1 MSTHDYVIAN
11 ASGSSV
17 RSDLN
22 NALAA
27 IVSNNSSSSEPS
39 TKYAYMLWVD
49 TTNNLIKLRNS
60 ANNAWITLFTTAGGL
75 DVDAASNFNEDVTF
89 TGASANVTWDKS
101 ADDLIFN
108 DNAKAAFGTGS
119 DLSIFHDGSNSYIHD
134 SGAGSLRI
142 ESNSH
147 ILLRDSTGNIDYAK
161 FINGGATEIYHDN
174 AKKLAT
180 TSTGITVTGKI
191 NFDSDNY
198 IDCNTTANTL
208 EIFLNGGQVGEWG
221 ANLLKLLD
229 DKSLKLGTGN
239 DLEIKHNGTSGKS
252 IIYHTHASAVLS
264 IAADHLNLADYGN
277 EHPFIT
283 CDRDGAVE
291 LYYDNVLAFKTGSNG
306 NYHHKHCDPYVADS
320 FNLGHNYRWKTLY
333 TNNAVDVSSDRN
345 TKNTI
350 IDSDLGLSFINQ
362 LRPVSFKKNNQGDS
376 IHYGLIAQ
384 EVEDVIINTGKSLEE
399 FSAISKPTDKTM
411 GIAYSEFI
419 SPLIKAIQ
427 ELSAKV
433 TALEAK

>member
-11 ASGSSV
+11 ASGSAV
-17 RSDLN
+17 RSDIN
-22 NALAA
+22 NVLAA

-60 ANNAWITLFTTAGGL
+60 ANNSWITLFTTAGGL

-119 DLSIFHDGSNSYIHD
+119 DLQLYHDETNSYINNATGDLYIQSDGNLKIEAKDGGDDYIHCIKD
-134 SGAGSLRI
+134 GSVEL
-142 ESNSH
+142 H
-147 ILLRDSTGNIDYAK
+147 WDGNKK
-161 FINGGATEIYHDN
+161 FE
-174 AKKLAT
+174 T